1 MIKLA
6 DVIEEII
13 SSNAWF
19 LYGMN
24 SEILNLTKFAKLIK
38 PQIEARLKKE
48 VSDASV
54 LMALSRYQ
62 KEANRK
68 VMHLPSFRFSNI
80 NLNSGLVSVNYFNT
94 ADVHDQLNRFY
105 NYVIAGKRF
114 VTLIE
119 GVGEINLI
127 TESVYI
133 DNLSDFLSVEPKNLE
148 SGISA
153 ITLKYSE
160 EYIDVPGFLF
170 FVIQQLY
177 LQNVSIVDVS
187 STFTE
192 LTIFLKTSEAKLAFD
207 TLYPF
212 CVS

>member
-1 MIKLA
+1 MPF
-6 DVIEEII
+6 
-13 SSNAWF
+13 S
-19 LYGMN
+19 
-24 SEILNLTKFAKLIK
+24 
-38 PQIEARLKKE
+38 
-48 VSDASV
+48 
-54 LMALSRYQ
+54 
-62 KEANRK
+62 NRK
-68 VMHLPSFRFSNI
+68 IESSC
-80 NLNSGLVSVNYFNT
+80 NLRSS
-94 ADVHDQLNRFY
+94 
-105 NYVIAGKRF
+105 
-114 VTLIE
+114 
-119 GVGEINLI
+119 
-127 TESVYI
+127 S
-133 DNLSDFLSVEPKNLE
+133 LSDFLSVEPKNLE